1 MTINFNEQ
9 HLERALLLD
18 DAVRVCEKSP
28 FFDAKVVESKANGQT
43 YRCLLGMYNHLNGKN
58 ISMFETSEH
67 FGLTEDE
74 HDMLFGCAPVLSH
87 RKMMVKAHIKHIE
100 LVLREGRKSA
110 PSVAC

>member
-28 FFDAKVVESKANGQT
+28 FFDADVVEAKANGQT
-43 YRCLLGMYNHLNGKN
+43 YRCLLGMYNHLNGEN
-58 ISMFETSEH
+58 ISLLEAFQH
-67 FGLTEDE
+67 FGITEDE
-74 HDMLFGCAPVLSH
+74 HYTLFGCKPVLSH